1 MYARV
6 TPSRLADPSKREEA
20 RRLIDEQVVPAL
32 RQMPGFR
39 GYLALGN
46 QATGRSLAITL
57 WETQEQA
64 ETFRSTEGVRELLA
78 KAEELG
84 FTFETPETYEVIRQV

>member
-6 TPSRLADPSKREEA
+6 TPSHLADPSKREEA
-20 RRLIDEQVVPAL
+20 LRLIDEQIVPAL

-39 GYLALGN
+39 GYLALGD

-64 ETFRSTEGVRELLA
+64 ETFRASEGVRELLA
-78 KAEELG
+78 EAEAMG
-84 FTFETPETYEVIRQV
+84 FTFETPQTYEVIRQV

>member
-1 MYARV
+1 MDACV
-6 TPSRLADPSKREEA
+6 TPSRLADPSKREAA

-39 GYLALGN
+39 GYLALGT

-78 KAEELG
+78 KAGEQY
-84 FTFETPETYEVIRQV
+84 FTFVAPETYEVLRQV